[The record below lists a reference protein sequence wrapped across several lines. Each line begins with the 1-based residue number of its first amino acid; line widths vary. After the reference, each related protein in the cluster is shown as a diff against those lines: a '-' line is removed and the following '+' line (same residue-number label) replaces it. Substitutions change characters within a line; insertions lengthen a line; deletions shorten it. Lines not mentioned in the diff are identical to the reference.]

1 VVSCGLPGV
10 HAGLA
15 RALGGGAA
23 FAFALALLASGIA
36 SSSVGTYA
44 GQVIMTGFLRRS
56 VPLLTRRLLTMVPPF
71 VVLAMG
77 LDPTRALILSQ
88 VALSFGIPFALV
100 PLIVFTSRRAVMGTM
115 VNRRSTVV
123 AGVFVAALVTA
134 LNGILVIQ
142 ACTG

>member
-56 VPLLTRRLLTMVPPF
+56 VPLLTRLLTMVPPF